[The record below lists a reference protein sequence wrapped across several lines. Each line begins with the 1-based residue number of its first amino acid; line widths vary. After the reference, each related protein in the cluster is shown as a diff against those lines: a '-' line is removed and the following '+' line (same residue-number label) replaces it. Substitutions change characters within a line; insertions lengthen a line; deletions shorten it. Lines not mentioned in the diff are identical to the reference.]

1 MLTNV
6 NSKDSQ
12 AYNPVDETT
21 VKEAIQREIGFEKLD
36 RAVANNIAKWIG
48 NSVTERF
55 QAIHDD
61 KEDQRKRQ
69 REQFRKL
76 SNHGNNSNAA
86 ELAAAAS
93 DDVEEQNR
101 QQQRCSL

>member
-61 KEDQRKRQ
+61 KQDERKRRSFF
-69 REQFRKL
+69 REMSTHSK
-76 SNHGNNSNAA
+76 SIKAA
-86 ELAAAAS
+86 ESVAVAS
-93 DDVEEQNR
+93 DDTEKQNQQEQLY
-101 QQQRCSL
+101 SV